1 MQFVR
6 DRIVRERNLPLN
18 NQFTMRLTSTMS
30 TNLALK
36 ALQLGCTTSELA
48 RTLLATGAQ
57 QNGLGDLES
66 MV

>member
-1 MQFVR
+1 MQLVR

-36 ALQLGCTTSELA
+36 ALQLGCSTSELA
-48 RTLLATGAQ
+48 RTLIATGAQ

-66 MV
+66 LI

>member
-6 DRIVRERNLPLN
+6 DRIVRERTLPLN

-36 ALQLGCTTSELA
+36 ALQLGCSTSELA
-48 RTLLATGAQ
+48 RTLIATGAQ
-57 QNGLGDLES
+57 QNGLGDFES
-66 MV
+66 LI